1 MSEALL
7 SLFPDEHRTIAGLQ
21 RALRQGETSCESIL
35 EECLTQIDAWET
47 KIQAWVRLDRDDALK
62 QARELDSQLQAG
74 HWFGPLHGIPIGIKD
89 LFDWEGWPTAA
100 GFPAYENRIAPRDS
114 VVVGT
119 LRQSGCVL
127 MGKTVTTQF
136 ASFDPP
142 ITRNPWKEGRTPG
155 GSSSGSAA
163 AVATGMCIA
172 AIGSQTGGSITR
184 PASFC
189 GVSGCKPTFH
199 SISLEGCF
207 PFTHSLDHPGP
218 MARCVRDLAIITSH
232 LCDHLLTTAEQWLEF
247 DPQVP
252 PRLRLLHGLFEEY
265 ADPECWSLVQQAT
278 QCWQSDQ
285 AKFDEAPFPAE
296 FDPILVHHRRLMATE
311 AADVHRQVWLES
323 REQLLPK
330 IASLLAEGH
339 QSSAVEY
346 LASRRHQTELKK
358 QFSEWFG
365 DAEILVCPA
374 TVGGAP
380 DRDSTGDPCMNSPW
394 SYLGLP
400 TVNFPLGLDRDGLPL
415 GVQLIARHG
424 EEDALFRAALWCEKQ
439 WHNEVG

>member
-1 MSEALL
+1 MSDTELR
-7 SLFPDEHRTIAGLQ
+7 LFPDERWTISGLQ
-21 RALRQGETSCESIL
+21 RSLRSGETTCEGIL
-35 EECLTQIDAWET
+35 QHCLEQVDRWES
-47 KIQAWVRLDRDDALK
+47 KIQAWVRLDREGALT
-62 QARELDSQLQAG
+62 QARELDQQLKAG
-74 HWFGPLHGIPIGIKD
+74 HWFGPLHGIPMGIKD

-100 GFPAYENRIAPRDS
+100 GFPPYANRMAARDS
-114 VVVGT
+114 VVVGI
-119 LRQSGCVL
+119 LRQSGAVL

-142 ITRNPWKEGRTPG
+142 ITKNPWKAGRTPG

-189 GVSGCKPTFH
+189 GVAGCKPTFH
-199 SISLEGCF
+199 SVSLEGCF

-218 MARCVRDLAIITSH
+218 MAKSVRDLAVITSH
-232 LCDHLLTTAEQWLEF
+232 LCDHLMTTSEQWLEL

-252 PRLRLLHGLFEEY
+252 PRIRQLRGLFEER
-265 ADPECWSLVQQAT
+265 ADPECRELVQRGVKCWET
-278 QCWQSDQ
+278 QQ
-285 AKFDEAPFPAE
+285 AKADDRELPTE
-296 FDPILVHHRRLMATE
+296 FAPILTHHRMLMATE
-311 AADVHRQVWLES
+311 AADIHHEVW
-323 REQLLPK
+323 QNQPGDMLPK
-330 IASLLAEGH
+330 ISSLLEEGNR
-339 QSSAVEY
+339 SSAVDF

-358 QFSEWFG
+358 HFTEWFG

-374 TVGGAP
+374 TAGGAP
-380 DRDSTGDPCMNSPW
+380 GDDSTGDPCMNSPW

-415 GVQLIARHG
+415 GVQLVARPG
-424 EEDALFRAALWCEKQ
+424 EEDSLFRAALWCEKV
-439 WHNEVG
+439 WRREVE